1 MNAVAM
7 RETHPVTPS
16 ETGRVLIAD
25 DQMHVLDALQMLLSG
40 CGLATEAV
48 THPAR
53 VLRALETGQ
62 FDAVLMDLNY
72 ARDTVSG
79 GEGLE
84 LVSRIRS
91 MDSLLPVVV
100 MTAWSSVDLAV
111 EAMRRGASDFI
122 QKPWENQDLLQK
134 LQNQLS

>member
-79 GEGLE
+79 GEALGE
-84 LVSRIRS
+84 SGPSAKIARPTFVGTCAAAGATAARRRTEGGPR
-91 MDSLLPVVV
+91 DSGKS
-100 MTAWSSVDLAV
+100 AAQ
-111 EAMRRGASDFI
+111 EIA
-122 QKPWENQDLLQK
+122 
-134 LQNQLS
+134 